1 MRRSLRDAFVG
12 FSLLGGLVVFSGAM
26 LWLRDF
32 RIGTKTWEVSANFK
46 DASGLAQMSPVT
58 YRGIIVGSVQKI
70 KFSPSTVETEL
81 KLNKGNLILPKPVIA
96 KIVRSS
102 VLGGDAQLSL
112 ISLGKSLAKDELFDL
127 KKDCPNERILCD
139 GDSIQGKHMASISSL
154 TEGINTIIDQADKEA
169 IVKKLSES
177 ILQFDRTQL
186 NLDELILLSKSELIR
201 AKPIISELEEA
212 SIHLNNILAS
222 LDNPETLKDMKEIA
236 SSSSSITKK
245 IDQISS
251 DMGNMMEDKELIE
264 ALKKVTIGLGNLFD
278 EIYPQ

>member
-26 LWLRDF
+26 LWLRDV
-32 RIGTKTWEVSANFK
+32 RIGSKTWEISANFK

-70 KFSPSTVETEL
+70 KFTQSTVETKL
-81 KLNKGNLILPKPVIA
+81 KLNKDNLILPKPVIA

-112 ISLGKSLAKDELFDL
+112 ISLGKSLTRDELIEF

-139 GDSIQGKHMASISSL
+139 GDSIQGKQMASISSL
-154 TEGINTIIDQADKEA
+154 TEGVNTIIDQADREA

-177 ILQFDRTQL
+177 IMQFDKTQA
-186 NLDELILLSKSELIR
+186 NLDELILSSKSELIR
-201 AKPIISELEEA
+201 AKPIISELKEA
-212 SIHLNNILAS
+212 SMHLNNILAS
-222 LDNPETLKDMKEIA
+222 FNNPETLKDIKEIT
-236 SSSSSITKK
+236 STSSSITKK

-251 DMGNMMEDKELIE
+251 DMGNMMEDKELVE
-264 ALKKVTIGLGNLFD
+264 ALKRVTIGLGKLFD
-278 EIYPQ
+278 EIYP